1 MSWELLVKIDII
13 DIVRVDGKWGTTKI
27 TKGSALLVVDAGVTF
42 VSAIFRFRDV
52 VADANGDSLDVAPE
66 SHHLGTE
73 VNFEIDSWTG
83 KVLGLGKDD
92 ITLSVEFKVFFLP
105 GTDCVGRKKERVIFS
120 GESIH
125 CEL

>member
-52 VADANGDSLDVAPE
+52 VADANGGSLDETPL
-66 SHHLGTE
+66 SDNLGWKLD
-73 VNFEIDSWTG
+73 VKINSFMD
-83 KVLGLGKDD
+83 
-92 ITLSVEFKVFFLP
+92 
-105 GTDCVGRKKERVIFS
+105 
-120 GESIH
+120 
-125 CEL
+125 